1 MLMCYGLYIDGSTFL
16 ILNFHTFFCYLKKTV
31 TVRDKIFA
39 KTGFSSFA
47 PAKLELVSEAREFQT
62 GFGGAIC
69 R

>member
-1 MLMCYGLYIDGSTFL
+1 LLLSE
-16 ILNFHTFFCYLKKTV
+16 KKTV

-47 PAKLELVSEAREFQT
+47 PAKFELVSEAREFQT